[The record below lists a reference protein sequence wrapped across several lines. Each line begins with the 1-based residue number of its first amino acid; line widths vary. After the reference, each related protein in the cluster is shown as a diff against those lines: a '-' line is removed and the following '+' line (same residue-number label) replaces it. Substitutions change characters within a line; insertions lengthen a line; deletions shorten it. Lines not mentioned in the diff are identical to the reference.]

1 MQAATTERSTPGSWS
16 TSFVTRLHRYKSLL
30 LRRWWIPVLTICL
43 GLFVE
48 AFLIYQT
55 PPSFLST
62 SKMMMAGKLN
72 IAQGAVYSEE
82 NANWM
87 GTQIQ
92 LMQSAEVRRGAEAL
106 VRSTHPE
113 MQPVPVEVTALQKPR
128 TSIFDLNAI
137 GSMPDYTQAYLNAVM
152 QKYVDFKKGLREES
166 GKTVVTG
173 ITEQLIQTEKEL
185 RTAEDEM
192 LEFQKQNNIGF
203 ITEEGNSAAAFLVK
217 LNRDYASLK
226 TEYDLL
232 NLLDLDQNLDRAQSK
247 NEPAPAGAD
256 ATEDKGMPFS
266 DVGPEGD
273 YLKAKQAVQL
283 LKAERDTLGKD
294 LRPKHPKILKL
305 NDEITKQERLI
316 ELFRSDTVEKLET
329 RRKSIGK
336 QMENLQSNIKEW
348 EAKALDL
355 SQRLAQFNRVK
366 GKVDR
371 LKVLY
376 ERLTQNLRDVNV
388 SEVVDSSDQVAIME
402 AATTPVSVRP
412 GLIKS
417 LLIGLGCGALAGLA
431 ILLLLDRIDDRMASF
446 GEFQHHFSESVLGQ
460 IPKEKTK
467 GKVSLLQPEDARHVF
482 AESYRNVRSSLFF
495 MPYEGPRPKTFLI
508 TSAVPNEGKS
518 TISANLAITMA
529 LSGARTLLVDADL
542 RRGAIREAFGISSKI
557 GFSEVLKQE
566 VNWREVVVP
575 TAYPNLFVLP
585 RGRTLSQPSE
595 HLLRESTDALLK
607 EIYSSYDYIVIDSS
621 PVLAADDTTSLAP
634 KIDATIFVV
643 RLSYTSARLTRK
655 GLELLYNR
663 QVNVPGVILNF
674 VDTSLPEYYYYQ
686 YSEYYA
692 TPTALEPHEPEMAA
706 AAAIPPAPEIRPPAP
721 ETRPPAPQ
729 VDPFAAHPEVASFT
743 PAPAPEVDP
752 FAPAPA
758 PEVDPFA
765 PAPAPRQDEPWPFQ
779 PS

>member
-1 MQAATTERSTPGSWS
+1 MPAPSKDRSSPASWS

-55 PPSFLST
+55 PPSFLSQ
-62 SKMMMAGKLN
+62 SKMMMSGKLN
-72 IAQGAVYSEE
+72 IPQAAIYSEE
-82 NANWM
+82 AQNFY

-92 LMQSAEVRRGAEAL
+92 LMQSAEVKRGAEAL

-113 MQPVPVEVTALQKPR
+113 MAPAPVEVSAVQKPR
-128 TSIFDLNAI
+128 ASIFDLSAI
-137 GSMPDYTQAYLNAVM
+137 GSAPEYTQAYLNALM

-166 GKTVVTG
+166 GKTVITG
-173 ITEQLIQTEKEL
+173 ITEQLIQTEKDL
-185 RTAEDEM
+185 RTAEDDM

-203 ITEEGNSAAAFLVK
+203 IQEEGNSAAAYLVK
-217 LNRDYASLK
+217 LNHEYASLK

-247 NEPAPAGAD
+247 SEASSSPSGEAS
-256 ATEDKGMPFS
+256 EDKGMPFA
-266 DVGPEGD
+266 DVGPEAD
-273 YLKAKQAVQL
+273 YLKAKQQVQL
-283 LKAERDTLGKD
+283 LKAERDTLAKD

-305 NDEITKQERLI
+305 NDEITKQGRLI
-316 ELFRSDTVEKLET
+316 ELFRTDTVEKLDT

-348 EAKALDL
+348 EMKALDL

-371 LKVLY
+371 LKTLY
-376 ERLTQNLRDVNV
+376 DRLTNNLKEIDV
-388 SEVVDSSDQVAIME
+388 SQVVDSGDQVAIME
-402 AATTPVSVRP
+402 PATAPISVRP

-417 LLIGLGCGALAGLA
+417 LLIGLGCGAAAGLG

-446 GEFQHHFSESVLGQ
+446 GEFQHHFSENVLGQ
-460 IPKEKTK
+460 IPKEKAK
-467 GKVSLLQPEDARHVF
+467 GKVTLLQAEDARHIF

-495 MPYEGPRPKTFLI
+495 MPYDGPRPKTFLI

-518 TISANLAITMA
+518 TISSNLAITMA
-529 LSGARTLLVDADL
+529 LSGARTLLIDGDL

-557 GFSEVLKQE
+557 GFSEVLKGE
-566 VNWREVVVP
+566 VNWREVIVP
-575 TAYPNLFVLP
+575 TAYPSLFILP

-595 HLLRESTDALLK
+595 HLLRESTDILLK
-607 EIYSSYDYIVIDSS
+607 EIYSNFDYILIDSS
-621 PVLAADDTTSLAP
+621 PVLAADDTTSWAP

-643 RLSYTSARLTRK
+643 RLGYTSARLTRK
-655 GLELLYNR
+655 GLELLYDR

-686 YSEYYA
+686 YSEYYS
-692 TPTALEPHEPEMAA
+692 TPN
-706 AAAIPPAPEIRPPAP
+706 P
-721 ETRPPAPQ
+721 ET
-729 VDPFAAHPEVASFT
+729 DPVAAVSHHE
-743 PAPAPEVDP
+743 E
-752 FAPAPA
+752 
-758 PEVDPFA
+758 
-765 PAPAPRQDEPWPFQ
+765 PRLTNL
-779 PS
+779 S